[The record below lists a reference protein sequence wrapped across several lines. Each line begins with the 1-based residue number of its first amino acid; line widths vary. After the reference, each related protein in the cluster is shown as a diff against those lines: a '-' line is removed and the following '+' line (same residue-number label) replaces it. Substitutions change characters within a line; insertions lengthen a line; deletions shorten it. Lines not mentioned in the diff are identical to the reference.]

1 MQKSTNNYSIVFFY
15 SATNSFHFSFL
26 SHFRVWPLNRR
37 TSINQ
42 RSSFENNFSCFF
54 LSILSYENICFL
66 RLTSDK
72 RPATTAPADPPPTTI
87 KSYSVSKATR
97 LFGRLHGSS
106 ISHWDLM
113 NTSSSPMNTIN
124 AVPPHALA
132 KVGPG
137 SVAGQLQLIV
147 ACKVKIC
154 DYWVENWRWDE
165 RFLQFLLEWLLFVLY
180 FGASLLYHT
189 ELYVQIY

>member
-1 MQKSTNNYSIVFFY
+1 MFF
-15 SATNSFHFSFL
+15 
-26 SHFRVWPLNRR
+26 
-37 TSINQ
+37 
-42 RSSFENNFSCFF
+42 FF
-54 LSILSYENICFL
+54 W
-66 RLTSDK
+66 LTSDK

-113 NTSSSPMNTIN
+113 NTSNSPMNTIN

-165 RFLQFLLEWLLFVLY
+165 FSYSFCLNDFFLH
-180 FGASLLYHT
+180 FGASSYYTKCEYTCNYISRYRIGIWELKWVKLQKYYLKIEKFNFSIIVSVILYD
-189 ELYVQIY
+189 LGRI